1 MKLGA
6 PFYHGLD
13 GKILKICVAW
23 PWGDFLYLNKLRNR
37 LSSWK
42 ISIIEVN

>member
-1 MKLGA
+1 MKLDA

-23 PWGDFLYLNKLRNR
+23 PWEIFFIWINYETDSLHGRFQ
-37 LSSWK
+37 LSK
-42 ISIIEVN
+42 